1 MWWYTV
7 LTMILL
13 FYNTTTPKKSYPY
26 LWSQLT
32 CDIYILLIFFY
43 YTTTFYFFF
52 KLFFK
57 WRNFSRSTT
66 RSFWG
71 KKSTATVYLHIM
83 AAVKNPWYSGEI
95 SKQLI
100 LVSIQDPL
108 KFYTC
113 IIKFLLSIFFT
124 ILSQVTVSTFFFTKF
139 FLSKYTHLLNSITS
153 KILLNVPSLYPE
165 NLTWTKIHLISYG
178 DSYRENLTSFIESD
192 FIFNIIT
199 LVLIVCNSK
208 FQQTFYFVCLL

>member
-1 MWWYTV
+1 MIFIYCYFFLLYNYV
-7 LTMILL
+7 L
-13 FYNTTTPKKSYPY
+13 
-26 LWSQLT
+26 
-32 CDIYILLIFFY
+32 
-43 YTTTFYFFF
+43 FFF

-57 WRNFSRSTT
+57 WHNFPRSTT

-83 AAVKNPWYSGEI
+83 AAVKNPWYGGEI
-95 SKQLI
+95 SKQII

-124 ILSQVTVSTFFFTKF
+124 ILSQVTASTFFLTKI
-139 FLSKYTHLLNSITS
+139 FLSKYTHLLNSITA